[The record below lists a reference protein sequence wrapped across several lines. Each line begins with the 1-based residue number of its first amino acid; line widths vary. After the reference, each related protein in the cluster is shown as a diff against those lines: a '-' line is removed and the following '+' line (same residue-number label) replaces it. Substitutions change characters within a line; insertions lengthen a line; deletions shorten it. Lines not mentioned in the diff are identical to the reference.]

1 MAPATLDLGPSLEAA
16 LASGH
21 PWIYRNHLPRH
32 ALRTGDWVRVRAGR
46 QEAYGIY
53 DADGGIAVRLFRR
66 EGPADAAFLRARVE
80 EALALRRLLTDRAS
94 PQHPDATDAYRLL
107 NGEGDFLPGITAD
120 RYGRFAV
127 MKAYSD
133 GVRPLLP
140 EVARALASG
149 LRLKGVVMR
158 SPDGLEPL
166 WGELPPPEETVF
178 EHGLRF
184 QADLYRGQKTG
195 LFLDHRDHR
204 QWLRGVAAGRRV
216 LNLFSYTG
224 AFGVY
229 ALAGGAAEVLSV
241 DIAEGAVQQAHRTV
255 ALNGLEVDRHE
266 PWAADVFE
274 LLPRLAERR
283 ERYDLVVLDPPSL
296 ARNAEQRRRAQRA
309 YLRLNRSAF
318 RVVEPGGMLVTASCT
333 AQVAPEAFQRV
344 VAEAAQAAGVR
355 AQLIVERG
363 QPLDHPV
370 PTSFPEGRYLKFLAY
385 RVLAG

>member
-1 MAPATLDLGPSLEAA
+1 
-16 LASGH
+16 
-21 PWIYRNHLPRH
+21 
-32 ALRTGDWVRVRAGR
+32 
-46 QEAYGIY
+46 
-53 DADGGIAVRLFRR
+53 
-66 EGPADAAFLRARVE
+66 
-80 EALALRRLLTDRAS
+80 
-94 PQHPDATDAYRLL
+94 
-107 NGEGDFLPGITAD
+107 
-120 RYGRFAV
+120 
-127 MKAYSD
+127 
-133 GVRPLLP
+133 
-140 EVARALASG
+140 
-149 LRLKGVVMR
+149 MR